1 MAVLKSRCSGVDLR
15 NVVALPVIRVERP
28 GEGAGWSKELVRA
41 IAMDIGKAAVHH
53 LETMYPAAVAACP
66 ATMRLSLRNTIHNE
80 IMAALET
87 SDADEIA
94 ERLRQRKEHRRKI
107 KAAYAKVRE
116 R

>member
-1 MAVLKSRCSGVDLR
+1 MTGVQKFKNR
-15 NVVALPVIRVERP
+15 SPNVVTLPVVRVERP
-28 GEGAGWSKELVRA
+28 DNSAWSKELVKA

-66 ATMRLSLRNTIHNE
+66 ATMKLSLRNCIHNE

-87 SDADEIA
+87 TDADEIA
-94 ERLRQRKEHRRKI
+94 ERLKRRKAHRRKI
-107 KAAYAKVRE
+107 TAIYKKVR